1 MKKQLGQS
9 IASVFAS
16 VRTSVIT
23 SAITLIALA
32 GCAVA
37 PPATT
42 VIIPAGQ
49 QAAYVKYH
57 YAPAIRVG
65 DTVILSGIP
74 AWKGD
79 TYDQKIRFMFERAKS
94 TLEAAGSSMDDVVEI
109 TTFHQNAKDT
119 ASFNKEFAEFVKIQ
133 GEYFKAKYPAWTAV
147 GVTALLAEDAPVEMR
162 LVAVVGSGKNV
173 SIK

>member
-1 MKKQLGQS
+1 MKNKIQKS
-9 IASVFAS
+9 IASAFALF
-16 VRTSVIT
+16 T
-23 SAITLIALA
+23 LA
-32 GCAVA
+32 GCATS

-42 VIIPAGQ
+42 VIIPPAQ
-49 QAAYVKYH
+49 QASYVKYH

-79 TYDQKIRFMFERAKS
+79 TYEQKIRFMFERAKS
-94 TLEAAGSSMDDVVEI
+94 TLEAAGSNMDDVVEMM
-109 TTFHQNAKDT
+109 TFHQHAKDT
-119 ASFNKEFAEFVKIQ
+119 ASFNKEFEEFVKIQ

-162 LVAVVGSGKNV
+162 IVAVVGSGKNI

>member
-1 MKKQLGQS
+1 MKKQIRKIIIS
-9 IASVFAS
+9 AMV
-16 VRTSVIT
+16 VIGF
-23 SAITLIALA
+23 A
-32 GCAVA
+32 GCAA
-37 PPATT
+37 IPPATT

-49 QAAYVKYH
+49 QAAYIKYH

-94 TLEAAGSSMDDVVEI
+94 TLEAAGSSMDDVVEM
-109 TTFHQNAKDT
+109 TTFHQHAPDS
-119 ASFNKEFAEFVKIQ
+119 ASFNKEFDEFVKIQ
-133 GEYFKAKYPAWTAV
+133 GEYFKVKYPAWTAV
-147 GVTALLAEDAPVEMR
+147 GVTALLADDARVEMR
-162 LVAVVGSGKNV
+162 VMAVVGSGKNV

>member
-1 MKKQLGQS
+1 MTTFLKGKQMKDQVGKI
-9 IASVFAS
+9 IATAFA
-16 VRTSVIT
+16 VIV
-23 SAITLIALA
+23 LA

-37 PPATT
+37 PPSTT
-42 VIIPAGQ
+42 VIIPPGQ

-79 TYDQKIRFMFERAKS
+79 NYEQKIRFMFERAKS
-94 TLEAAGSSMDDVVEI
+94 TLEAAGSSMDDVVEM
-109 TTFHQNAKDT
+109 TTFHQHAPDT
-119 ASFNKEFAEFVKIQ
+119 ASFNKEFDEFVKIQ

-162 LVAVVGSGKNV
+162 MVAVVGSGKNV